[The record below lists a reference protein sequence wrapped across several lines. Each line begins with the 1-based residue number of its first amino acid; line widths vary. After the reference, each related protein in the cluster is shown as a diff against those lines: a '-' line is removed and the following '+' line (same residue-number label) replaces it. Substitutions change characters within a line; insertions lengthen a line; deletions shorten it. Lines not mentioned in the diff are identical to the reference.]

1 MQLTLPVN
9 INPKLMFENFIQT
22 GNEYLIQ
29 NLLNMAKTSGETLY
43 IYGENYGK
51 THLLNAF
58 VNKFIATKNIVY
70 IDIRKHNL
78 ELLEQVLEHI
88 DILLLDN
95 LDCANQQEQ
104 KIIFDLYNRSKD
116 NFNLII
122 TGTKSISNQD
132 ILIDLKTRMSQALNI
147 KISGLNDIQIIDAL
161 MLKAKGKNLNF
172 NIDIIKYLQ
181 KTYSR
186 DLKKLVQMLEKLSD
200 EALKNKQKISKNL
213 VNKVYAKTSLKH

>member
-58 VNKFIATKNIVY
+58 VNKFIATKNIAY

-95 LDCANQQEQ
+95 LDCANHQEQ

>member
-58 VNKFIATKNIVY
+58 VNKFIATKNIAY